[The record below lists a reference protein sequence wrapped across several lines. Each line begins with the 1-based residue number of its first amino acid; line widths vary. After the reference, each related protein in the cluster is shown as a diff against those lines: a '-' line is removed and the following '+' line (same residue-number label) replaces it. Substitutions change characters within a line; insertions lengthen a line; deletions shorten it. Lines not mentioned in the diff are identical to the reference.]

1 MMDTPIHING
11 PFTLRYEQGHHVIRG
26 RDGIPITEL
35 TGQLID
41 GSGRHDKYPDG
52 VIRSEQARE
61 EEAKFVLDALNHFY
75 LSLQRA
81 P

>member
-11 PFTLRYEQGHHVIRG
+11 PFTLSEEDFAHVIRG

-52 VIRSEQARE
+52 IIR
-61 EEAKFVLDALNHFY
+61 
-75 LSLQRA
+75 
-81 P
+81 